1 MAAFERALHV
11 YSVEYL
17 LQNIS
22 RNPHGN
28 TSNGDYIYICVK
40 EYCFSGSFF
49 AEHLRATSSA
59 NSLFSMWIT
68 QCMVKSNR
76 PLPHSIFWNSTLET
90 KQLALL
96 FVYWYIHKTLLY
108 MSIHQLFSNI
118 YSIFLWFYFASGLTS
133 VVLYKKTI
141 LKNLLNSQEKT
152 CTGVSFLIKLQPE
165 ASKKETS
172 TQAFS
177 CEFCEIFKNI
187 SFKENLQTTASLLRV
202 CSFKS
207 SSNICDGTFCDYSN
221 S

>member
-68 QCMVKSNR
+68 QCMLKSNR
-76 PLPHSIFWNSTLET
+76 PLPHSIFWNSTLGT
-90 KQLALL
+90 KQLVLL

-141 LKNLLNSQEKT
+141 LKNFTKF
-152 CTGVSFLIKLQPE
+152 TGKNLYRGLFFNKVAAWGLKKRDFNTSVFLWILWN
-165 ASKKETS
+165 
-172 TQAFS
+172 F
-177 CEFCEIFKNI
+177 
-187 SFKENLQTTASLLRV
+187 
-202 CSFKS
+202 
-207 SSNICDGTFCDYSN
+207 
-221 S
+221 